1 MHSTAPAALLA
12 MLLASAGT
20 APAEAAD
27 ITTAQASTLQ
37 SQMQGWLQGML
48 GPDVRITERAVQVR
62 PEGDHYRIEVPLGL
76 QRAGHV
82 GPVTLSASAQPA
94 EGGRW
99 TFEGPDIPLP
109 VSFTFDMPVPPK
121 GGQQVPASTIPV
133 EYTITAGSQ
142 TSEGSYDPSFATPSR
157 LTSSSRDLQVRAR
170 SALADQLTKIDRSA
184 SAGTLRP
191 AGSGRVDFKGDATI
205 EGYSSVS
212 KFPDEP
218 PFELSAQR
226 EQGTTEITA
235 LSRDRAAIMLPAIAR
250 IGVGFLTGVPGS
262 DSNAPATRPWA
273 DPVLLR
279 TIVQSLQDLASE
291 FTMNDTFDG
300 VAWRA
305 GSRNGAANQAR
316 ISLRAKADNGL
327 LQASMDLSLD
337 GLIFPPDP
345 ALGAM
350 AELLP
355 RKVAL
360 RPVLTGVPTAE
371 LIQWLAAK
379 ADARDGVR
387 SPGLAALFRHGDVS
401 AGLESFAID
410 VGGASFAG
418 MGALTSASPESLAG
432 QAQVTAANFD
442 DLLARVNNVPEL
454 SGVLPLLVFAKGVSR
469 TVEGRLVWDIAYR
482 DNKVSIN
489 GTDLSAMT
497 GSR

>member
-1 MHSTAPAALLA
+1 

-27 ITTAQASTLQ
+27 ITTAQASALQ

-48 GPDVRITERAVQVR
+48 GPDVRVTERTVQVR

-76 QRAGHV
+76 QRAGQA
-82 GPVTLSASAQPA
+82 GPVTLSASARPA

-99 TFEGPDIPLP
+99 TFEGPDIPSP
-109 VSFTFDMPVPPK
+109 TSFTFDMPVPPK
-121 GGQQVPASTIPV
+121 DGQKAPVSTTPV
-133 EYTITAGSQ
+133 DYTITTGSQ
-142 TSEGSYDPSFATPSR
+142 TSGGSFGPSFATPST
-157 LTSSSRDLQVRAR
+157 LTTSSRDLQIRAR
-170 SALADQLTKIDRSA
+170 SALTDQLTKIERSA
-184 SAGTLRP
+184 STSTLRP
-191 AGSGRVDFKGDATI
+191 AGSGRMDFKGGATV

-250 IGVGFLTGVPGS
+250 IGIGFLTGVPGS
-262 DSNAPATRPWA
+262 DSNAPAKRPWA

-300 VAWRA
+300 VAWHS
-305 GSRNGAANQAR
+305 GSGNGATNQVR
-316 ISLRAKADNGL
+316 IGLRAKADGGL
-327 LQASMDLSLD
+327 LQAYMDLSLD
-337 GLIFPPDP
+337 GLVLPDL

-355 RKVAL
+355 QRIAL
-360 RPVLTGVPTAE
+360 RPVLTGIPTAE
-371 LIQWLAAK
+371 LIQWLAAR

-387 SPGLAALFRHGDVS
+387 SPGLAALFRHGGVS

-418 MGALTSASPESLAG
+418 MGALTSATPESLAG

-442 DLLARVNNVPEL
+442 DLLARVNSVPEL
-454 SGVLPLLVFAKGVSR
+454 SSVLPLLVFAKGVSR

>member
-1 MHSTAPAALLA
+1 

-27 ITTAQASTLQ
+27 ITTAQASALQ

-48 GPDVRITERAVQVR
+48 GPDVRVTERTVQVR

-76 QRAGHV
+76 QRAGQA
-82 GPVTLSASAQPA
+82 GPVTLSASARPA

-99 TFEGPDIPLP
+99 TFEGPDIPSP
-109 VSFTFDMPVPPK
+109 TSFTFDMPVPPK
-121 GGQQVPASTIPV
+121 DGQKAPVSTTPV
-133 EYTITAGSQ
+133 DYTITTGSQ
-142 TSEGSYDPSFATPSR
+142 TSGGSFDPSFATPST
-157 LTSSSRDLQVRAR
+157 LTTSSRDLQIRAR
-170 SALADQLTKIDRSA
+170 SALTDQLTKIERSA
-184 SAGTLRP
+184 STSTLRP
-191 AGSGRVDFKGDATI
+191 AGSGRMDFKGGATV

-250 IGVGFLTGVPGS
+250 IGIGFLTGVPGS
-262 DSNAPATRPWA
+262 DSNAPAKRPWA

-291 FTMNDTFDG
+291 VTLNDTFDG
-300 VAWRA
+300 VAWHS
-305 GSRNGAANQAR
+305 GSGNGATNQVR
-316 ISLRAKADNGL
+316 IGLRAKADGGL
-327 LQASMDLSLD
+327 LQAYMDLSLD
-337 GLIFPPDP
+337 GLVLPDL

-355 RKVAL
+355 QRIAL
-360 RPVLTGVPTAE
+360 RPVLTGIPTAE
-371 LIQWLAAK
+371 LIQWLAAR

-387 SPGLAALFRHGDVS
+387 SPGLAALFRHGGVS

-442 DLLARVNNVPEL
+442 DLLARVNKLPEL
-454 SGVLPLLVFAKGVSR
+454 SGVLPLLVFAKGISQ

-482 DNKVSIN
+482 DNKIS
-489 GTDLSAMT
+489 
-497 GSR
+497 